1 MKRTLLLTAL
11 FSLFTL
17 SAEVFESNALSFA
30 LNPKDSFEGSGYELV
45 RGEGEEVLFLDGREV
60 RRRTAFEDGFS
71 VVENGVER
79 RFRTDE
85 DGRVVVEESGD
96 GIRRNNYSDDGLLL
110 SSSLSDGNEILEF
123 SSYYYDTSSRLARI
137 DTLSGV
143 YVFDDDMFYFSS
155 DGSDYRVRDGYNILE
170 PLESEIEMA
179 SDGSINIRESDGVLR
194 RYSADGRIVREEK
207 DGTVTTYSYLDDG
220 TLSSQITS
228 NGEDEVIRRYESS
241 HLSNVEYYSNGI
253 LLRRITYSDSSVD
266 ESRFRDGEVYAVI
279 HYDMDGRTIRD
290 IEVL

>member
-1 MKRTLLLTAL
+1 M
-11 FSLFTL
+11 
-17 SAEVFESNALSFA
+17 
-30 LNPKDSFEGSGYELV
+30 
-45 RGEGEEVLFLDGREV
+45 
-60 RRRTAFEDGFS
+60 
-71 VVENGVER
+71 
-79 RFRTDE
+79 
-85 DGRVVVEESGD
+85 
-96 GIRRNNYSDDGLLL
+96 
-110 SSSLSDGNEILEF
+110 
-123 SSYYYDTSSRLARI
+123 
-137 DTLSGV
+137 
-143 YVFDDDMFYFSS
+143 
-155 DGSDYRVRDGYNILE
+155 
-170 PLESEIEMA
+170 
-179 SDGSINIRESDGVLR
+179 
-194 RYSADGRIVREEK
+194 